1 MENWKELTKQIKN
14 NVNGGW
20 TEEDIICEY
29 IENSGNLP
37 DEIEGI
43 NKFLASMERKYQDEF
58 INYDIRSLVN
68 STWNHQMSNI
78 YSMVF
83 REVIKTAIKDYMA
96 EFE

>member
-37 DEIEGI
+37 DEIDTI

-58 INYDIRSLVN
+58 ITYDIRHLMN
-68 STWNHQMSNI
+68 STWNNALCNI
-78 YSMVF
+78 YNLAFLEIV
-83 REVIKTAIKDYMA
+83 KTAIKDYIA
-96 EFE
+96 SFE